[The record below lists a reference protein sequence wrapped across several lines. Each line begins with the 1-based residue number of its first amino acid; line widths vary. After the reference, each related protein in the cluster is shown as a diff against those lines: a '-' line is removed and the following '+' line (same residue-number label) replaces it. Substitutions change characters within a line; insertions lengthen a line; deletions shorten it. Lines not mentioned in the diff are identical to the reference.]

1 MKMEQIEK
9 LKSMVNKPFL
19 YNNQEVV
26 IIGFADYVGENGDDC
41 EIYLNIGRTIEWK
54 MSDLITN
61 LSRFRPISNT
71 VIVLAEERMNQVS
84 TVNPTV
90 IGNMRDIILDQI
102 NKVKADPS
110 SATINQS
117 KQVFQ
122 GVNTLV
128 NLAKTEMEYR
138 KFIRDSDKEIH

>member
-1 MKMEQIEK
+1 MEQIEK

>member
-1 MKMEQIEK
+1 
-9 LKSMVNKPFL
+9 
-19 YNNQEVV
+19 
-26 IIGFADYVGENGDDC
+26 
-41 EIYLNIGRTIEWK
+41 

-71 VIVLAEERMNQVS
+71 VIVLAEERINQVS

-128 NLAKTEMEYR
+128 NLARTEMEYR

>member
-1 MKMEQIEK
+1 MEQIEK

-41 EIYLNIGRTIEWK
+41 EIYLNTGRTIEWK

-61 LSRFRPISNT
+61 LNRFRPISNT

-90 IGNMRDIILDQI
+90 IGNLRDTILDQI

-138 KFIRDSDKEIH
+138 KFIRDSDKEIRK